1 MRERSASWRG
11 GAPLGI
17 ALGALGSLLVHA
29 LVFSVLRWAG
39 TMPELDFELELPSE
53 VEFGV
58 SDAPPVEEPLAEP
71 ASEPAAP
78 AATPPQAAIPAGREK
93 PKPRVEQPDAGP
105 HDASTD
111 ADEASVVDADSPG
124 AGDRPLLSAYAP
136 KGAQIALRVHMGR
149 VRESELA
156 PDVRSLLEAVAD
168 WRLILEGS
176 GLDPLRDLERIY
188 IASPDLQRAHLVI
201 AGQYVG
207 GEEIAQQAVAAMA
220 AARGQAVRWRKY
232 GAVRVAPWHNLDET
246 ARVLALIAPRQFAI
260 TRSEDLPRVLQ
271 VARALARR
279 KAKDETRP
287 QEGVDP
293 GDALLALDQDETLA
307 LSVEGARLFARG
319 NVRGVPERLEASVR
333 SRAAGAALDVQVTGY
348 FEDSQAAEQA
358 QAYWA
363 RVRDR
368 YAAHPLVALI
378 GLRSPLA
385 NASLA
390 TKDGAVEARTR
401 VTLQQARVVL
411 GFIRN
416 MVAPPPPPPHGDPRA
431 QPTVGGEPPPVSR
444 TADTPDDAAREP
456 GGPARAPTRVPPTR
470 PNP

>member
-17 ALGALGSLLVHA
+17 ALGALGSLVVHA

-58 SDAPPVEEPLAEP
+58 SDAPSVEEPLAQP
-71 ASEPAAP
+71 TSEPAAP
-78 AATPPQAAIPAGREK
+78 AASPPQAAVPAEREK
-93 PKPRVEQPDAGP
+93 RKPRVGRPDAGAR
-105 HDASTD
+105 DASTENDEATVAD
-111 ADEASVVDADSPG
+111 ADTPG
-124 AGDRPLLSAYAP
+124 EGDRPLLSAYAP

-149 VRESELA
+149 VRDSELA
-156 PDVRSLLEAVAD
+156 PDVRALLEAVAD

-220 AARGQAVRWRKY
+220 AARGQVVRWRKY
-232 GAVRVAPWHNLDET
+232 GTVRVAPWHNLDET

-271 VARALARR
+271 VARALAQR
-279 KAKDETRP
+279 KAKDELRP

-293 GDALLALDQDETLA
+293 GDALLGLDQDETLA

-333 SRAAGAALDVQVTGY
+333 SLDAGAALDVQVTGH
-348 FEDSQAAEQA
+348 FEDGPAAEQA
-358 QAYWA
+358 QAYWE

-368 YAAHPLVALI
+368 YAGHPLVALI

-385 NASLA
+385 NASLVA
-390 TKDGAVEARTR
+390 KDGALEARTR
-401 VTLQQARVVL
+401 VTFQQARVVV

-416 MVAPPPPPPHGDPRA
+416 MVAPPPPPPAAPATVDGDPPA
-431 QPTVGGEPPPVSR
+431 APS
-444 TADTPDDAAREP
+444 TAATPGDATREP
-456 GGPARAPTRVPPTR
+456 GGPPRSPTRVPATR
-470 PNP
+470 PGP

>member
-1 MRERSASWRG
+1 MCRRSRS
-11 GAPLGI
+11 P
-17 ALGALGSLLVHA
+17 
-29 LVFSVLRWAG
+29 
-39 TMPELDFELELPSE
+39 
-53 VEFGV
+53 
-58 SDAPPVEEPLAEP
+58 
-71 ASEPAAP
+71 SEPAAP
-78 AATPPQAAIPAGREK
+78 AASPPQAAVPAEREK
-93 PKPRVEQPDAGP
+93 PKPRAERPDAGAQ
-105 HDASTD
+105 DASTEPEAEEATVAD
-111 ADEASVVDADSPG
+111 ADTPG
-124 AGDRPLLSAYAP
+124 EGDRPLLSAYAP

-149 VRESELA
+149 VRDSELA
-156 PDVRSLLEAVAD
+156 PDVRALLEAVAD

-220 AARGQAVRWRKY
+220 AARGQVVRWRKY
-232 GAVRVAPWHNLDET
+232 GTVRVAPWHNLDET

-271 VARALARR
+271 VARALAQR
-279 KAKDETRP
+279 KAKDEIRP

-293 GDALLALDQDETLA
+293 GDALLGLDQDETLA

-333 SRAAGAALDVQVTGY
+333 SLDAGAALDVQVTGH
-348 FEDSQAAEQA
+348 FEDDQAAEQA
-358 QAYWA
+358 QAYWK

-368 YAAHPLVALI
+368 YAGHPLVALI

-390 TKDGAVEARTR
+390 AKDGALQARTR

-416 MVAPPPPPPHGDPRA
+416 MVAPPPPPPLSHVDPGAPSTVDGDPPA
-431 QPTVGGEPPPVSR
+431 VPS
-444 TADTPDDAAREP
+444 TAATPGDATREP
-456 GGPARAPTRVPPTR
+456 GGPPRSPTRVPATR
-470 PNP
+470 PGP